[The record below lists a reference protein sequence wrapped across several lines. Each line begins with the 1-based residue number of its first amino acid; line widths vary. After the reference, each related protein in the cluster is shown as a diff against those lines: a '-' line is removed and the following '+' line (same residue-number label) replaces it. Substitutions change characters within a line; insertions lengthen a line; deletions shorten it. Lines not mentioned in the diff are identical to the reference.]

1 MLILMLEFQPTKL
14 CIQTCRRR
22 SSERLLPDGRRDRLA
37 EEAQHHHTLQEMQA
51 LQDEYQPALEVEAGL
66 VILHRVVPPPEQ
78 TGKMEN
84 VQGLDLL

>member
-22 SSERLLPDGRRDRLA
+22 SSKRLLPDGRRDRLA

-51 LQDEYQPALEVEAGL
+51 LQDEYQPALEAEAGL
-66 VILHRVVPPPEQ
+66 AVLHRVVPPAER
-78 TGKMEN
+78 TGKMKS
-84 VQGLDLL
+84 VRGPGLL